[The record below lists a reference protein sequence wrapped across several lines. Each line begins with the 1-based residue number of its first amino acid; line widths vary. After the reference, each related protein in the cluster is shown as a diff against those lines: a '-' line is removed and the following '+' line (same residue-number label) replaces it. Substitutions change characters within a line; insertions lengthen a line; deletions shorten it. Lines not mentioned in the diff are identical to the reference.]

1 MKNQY
6 QWKSDISKMLKA
18 FIKEKKMTGFKYERQ
33 TRDLERFDNYYYYSG
48 YSGIRLTKPMLEKFI
63 YGEFEKSSTHYKKEI
78 LMNNFANYLHKRKYG
93 VYVPQIKSSPTRK
106 SNHIPYIFT
115 TDELK
120 RLFTAIDNY
129 PIANINN
136 RNIIDP
142 VLFRLL
148 YGTGLRVSEALNLQM
163 KDVNLDE
170 GVLTIHQAKNNR
182 DRLVP
187 MTQSMTDRMTVMAE
201 DIHQFKGKDYFFFPN
216 TKGKKIDKSTVY
228 CRFRDYLLMAD
239 ISHTKAGPRVHDLRH
254 NFSVRCLKK
263 WVLSGEDITNIMPYL
278 AAYLGHS
285 DFRGTQ
291 YYLRLTADLYPD
303 IISRTEA
310 EFGFVIPKGEDENEK

>member
-1 MKNQY
+1 MTNQY

-18 FIKEKKMTGFKYERQ
+18 FIEEKKMTGFKYERQ
-33 TRDLERFDNYYYYSG
+33 TRDLERFDTYYYYNG
-48 YSGIRLTKPMLEKFI
+48 YSGIRLTKPMLERFI
-63 YGEFEKSSTHYKKEI
+63 YGEFEKLSTHYKKEI
-78 LMNNFANYLHKRKYG
+78 LMNNFASYLQKRGYS
-93 VYVPQIKSSPTRK
+93 VYVPPINSSPIRR

-115 TDELK
+115 PDELK
-120 RLFTAIDNY
+120 HFFNAIDNY

-148 YGTGLRVSEALNLQM
+148 YGTGLRVSEALNLQI

-170 GVLTIHQAKNNR
+170 GVLTILHAKNNR

-187 MTQSMTDRMTVMAE
+187 MDQSLTNRMIVMAE
-201 DIHQFKGKDYFFFPN
+201 NIHQFKDKTSFFFPN
-216 TKGKKIDKSTVY
+216 TRENRIDKSTVY

-239 ISHTKAGPRVHDLRH
+239 ISHTKSGPRVHDLRH
-254 NFSVRCLKK
+254 NFAVSCLKK
-263 WVLSGEDITNIMPYL
+263 WVFSGEEITNIMPYL

-310 EFGFVIPKGEDENEK
+310 EFGFVIPKGEVENEK